1 MKTALLMIGALS
13 TIGKKIVYSKLE
25 DKEEL
30 AIILVD
36 TPARALE
43 LTQFANEVSS
53 EYPNSEIITISLDIR
68 DFDTIEMNLSSVIE
82 PNYKIKY
89 FIYLVGTNKL
99 KPAVAITEKIWDEI
113 MDLNL
118 KGFFFTAQYV
128 GTTMML
134 NGGGSIVSI
143 ASQHGVAPNYDRAAY
158 CSSKAALIRVS
169 EVLALEWAK
178 YKIRVNTV
186 SPTFIVTEGNTQEVS
201 TDAFEKKWLSS
212 IPLHRFALPDDVS
225 EAVLFLLS
233 DKAQLIT
240 GHNLVVDGGWLLNR
254 S

>member
-1 MKTALLMIGALS
+1 MKDALLMIGALS
-13 TIGKKIVYSKLE
+13 AVGKKIVFSKLE
-25 DKEEL
+25 ENDKISVIL
-30 AIILVD
+30 AD
-36 TPARALE
+36 TPARTLE
-43 LTQFANEVSS
+43 LTQFANEILSKYS
-53 EYPNSEIITISLDIR
+53 NSDIVTISLDIR
-68 DFDTIEMNLSSVIE
+68 DFDTIEKNLSSVIE
-82 PNYKIKY
+82 LNYRIKY
-89 FIYLVGTNKL
+89 FIYLVGINKL
-99 KPAVAITEKIWDEI
+99 KPAVAITEKLWDEI

-118 KGFFFTAQYV
+118 KGFFFTVQYV

-134 NGGGSIVSI
+134 NGGGNIVSI

-158 CSSKAALIRVS
+158 CSSKAALIRLS

-186 SPTFIVTEGNTQEVS
+186 SPTFIVTEGNAHEILTA
-201 TDAFEKKWLSS
+201 AFEQKCLNS